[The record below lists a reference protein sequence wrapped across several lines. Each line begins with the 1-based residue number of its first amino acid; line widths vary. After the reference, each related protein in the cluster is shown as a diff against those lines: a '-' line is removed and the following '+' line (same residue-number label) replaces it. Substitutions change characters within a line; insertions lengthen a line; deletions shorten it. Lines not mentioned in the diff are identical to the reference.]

1 MSFSSKTSEN
11 VQKEA
16 IPLKFE
22 NHRLIPQPV
31 PDEIRPSNKVLQ
43 GRICDM
49 AHHISEWSTEII
61 DSAKQNKEW
70 MPVNVTAE
78 LLKSRLNMVLKA
90 MDEYHT
96 ELVEPE
102 SVEEA
107 SSNTRITQKDVQSK
121 KKHME
126 IPQPS
131 LIQPQQLPFLDSNF
145 ASAVA
150 YQQYYP
156 YYYQPQQMR
165 QPYMPNQ
172 QVQQVQQQQQVQ
184 PSASPS
190 ELSSQQISPVQMQ
203 QLYAQQ
209 QYAMQNPMFMM
220 PTYQQPQEQHYMQQ
234 MQQMPQQQQYQQYMQ
249 QPPPPQDGNG
259 ESDFTKLL
267 FEDLDE
273 A

>member
-172 QVQQVQQQQQVQ
+172 QVQQVQQQQVQ